1 MTLALLASVV
11 AMLVIALAT
20 PRQADQWLG
29 RGWNA
34 KRRRTLRRAGFA
46 LLALSFLLLPTGS
59 EQARA
64 VTTWIGALA
73 FEALIMA
80 LLLRPAT
87 RKGSRR
93 G

>member
-1 MTLALLASVV
+1 MTLALLASIIAV
-11 AMLVIALAT
+11 LLIALAT

-34 KRRRTLRRAGFA
+34 QRRRALRWAGFA
-46 LLALSFLLLPTGS
+46 LLALSFLLLPVGG

-73 FEALIMA
+73 IEALIAA

-87 RKGSRR
+87 WKGSRR